1 MDARGGPHVGALHP
15 PCVMSAFD
23 CIHNDVLVEVLAFLD
38 VESVLQVGG
47 TCPSLRKA
55 TLLDRVWTPRLAT
68 AGLGRSALDANALTE
83 LARFSACPRRLCL
96 QALPWRPR
104 CGADPMGKALR
115 MQSAFSWRPLPMP
128 TSLRQPSAAGN
139 WIFVEVYEVVDRER
153 SDIDVSQLTR
163 LSLDEC
169 PPCAPHCI
177 HHCIA
182 KKFVSLDVCSVEF
195 GSGALR
201 QRIEVTVPL
210 GFDFATVR
218 KDCLEVRMFMQLDG
232 MLLPVA
238 DSSCMDGSDTERAQR
253 SDWDNLRF
261 DLFSRLH
268 LDESTTPTR
277 LANVNFDLGVNIRKS
292 DGPYVDY
299 VTYPLKLVIKKETS
313 LDWLVDYHNSH
324 AMRIISTI
332 EDDGVLEGYNYT
344 FACDYA
350 RDSADQFDFTM
361 NERQARLDAEKRQA
375 RLDAERE
382 VRANEEKV
390 RSLRH
395 QLEAAQRDLDASERK
410 LDALPRS

>member
-1 MDARGGPHVGALHP
+1 
-15 PCVMSAFD
+15 
-23 CIHNDVLVEVLAFLD
+23 
-38 VESVLQVGG
+38 
-47 TCPSLRKA
+47 
-55 TLLDRVWTPRLAT
+55 
-68 AGLGRSALDANALTE
+68 
-83 LARFSACPRRLCL
+83 
-96 QALPWRPR
+96 
-104 CGADPMGKALR
+104 
-115 MQSAFSWRPLPMP
+115 
-128 TSLRQPSAAGN
+128 
-139 WIFVEVYEVVDRER
+139 
-153 SDIDVSQLTR
+153 
-163 LSLDEC
+163 
-169 PPCAPHCI
+169 
-177 HHCIA
+177 
-182 KKFVSLDVCSVEF
+182 
-195 GSGALR
+195 
-201 QRIEVTVPL
+201 
-210 GFDFATVR
+210 
-218 KDCLEVRMFMQLDG
+218 MQLDG

-395 QLEAAQRDLDASERK
+395 QLRAAQRNLDASKRK